1 MCVCVCVHILLY
13 TYYYICPSQSVTPPQ
28 KQASGRL
35 RGNPLNSLQG
45 FWRGSCPLPPQT
57 FKHAT
62 PLSKG
67 LAVIRHSQLYKGM

>member
-1 MCVCVCVHILLY
+1 ML
-13 TYYYICPSQSVTPPQ
+13 PPERDTPPPAG
-28 KQASGRL
+28 KSRL
-35 RGNPLNSLQG
+35 RGSPLNSLQG
-45 FWRGSCPLPPQT
+45 FWRGSCPLSPQT